1 VTSNRTALI
10 ELIPD
15 SLSIHT
21 IKAKS
26 PPGAS
31 LRDHFIARHGQVYR
45 ASLTCPTGIVQSS
58 YHQQLEDNLSVWT
71 AMYLSVSALSSC
83 LYFTVYMFVSALSTC
98 LYLHCLSVWICTV
111 YLSASALSSFLNLHC
126 LPVCICIVYR
136 SVSALSTTLYASLQ
150 RAQSHRQCQVCLQ
163 LPTQLCAARLN
174 NLSHKTTF
182 FCKVVFIDSNASND
196 VTMASLHRS
205 HDGQCANLLTGNAR
219 VLRGSKKLCREH
231 GRVQPGLLLPANQGQ
246 A

>member
-1 VTSNRTALI
+1 MPLWLRPYEVLVTSNRTALI

-45 ASLTCPTGIVQSS
+45 ASLACPAGIVQSS
-58 YHQQLEDNLSVWT
+58 YHQQLEDKRPVWT

-83 LYFTVYMFVSALSTC
+83 LYFTVYLFVSALSTC

-111 YLSASALSSFLNLHC
+111 YLSASALASFLNLHC

-136 SVSALSTTLYASLQ
+136 SVSALSTTCMLAC
-150 RAQSHRQCQVCLQ
+150 RERDH
-163 LPTQLCAARLN
+163 
-174 NLSHKTTF
+174 
-182 FCKVVFIDSNASND
+182 
-196 VTMASLHRS
+196 
-205 HDGQCANLLTGNAR
+205 TGNVRSACNCQH
-219 VLRGSKKLCREH
+219 SY
-231 GRVQPGLLLPANQGQ
+231 VQPD
-246 A
+246 